1 MCVCVVYCVLCVCVC
16 VSGEE
21 VQQQCATGEEVQQQ
35 CATNPGSLLIATHYA
50 GAAYGDPHLITLD
63 GGRYTFNGKG
73 VFYLVKTV
81 DDSFEVQVRLV
92 QALSRGNTPLRSTVI
107 EAVAAKEYSSNTV
120 VFEAS
125 TRGLRVIVEEEY
137 VELILGVEQHFT
149 DVTLLSEVSTNR
161 VAATFSSG
169 AFVEVRQ
176 ENGFVA
182 VLMVSL
188 PQRYKNFTQGLLGT
202 FTGSTLDDFVPR
214 TNTTP
219 VSINASRE
227 VLHNQFASTCELA
240 LPKAQVTAGPWPCVY
255 TSVAYA
261 VCANQ

>member
-1 MCVCVVYCVLCVCVC
+1 VCNQSRYFTHCYSLSLC
-16 VSGEE
+16 
-21 VQQQCATGEEVQQQ
+21 T
-35 CATNPGSLLIATHYA
+35 

-73 VFYLVKTV
+73 VFYLVKTI
-81 DDSFEVQVRLV
+81 DDSFEVQVRMV
-92 QALSRGNTPLRSTVI
+92 QGLSRSNTPLRSTVI

-125 TRGLRVIVEEEY
+125 RRGLRVTVEEED

-169 AFVEVRQ
+169 AFVEARQ

-188 PQRYKNFTQGLLGT
+188 PQRYKNITRGLLGT
-202 FTGSTLDDFVPR
+202 FTGSTFDDFVPK
-214 TNTTP
+214 TSTAP

-240 LPKAQVTAGPWPCVY
+240 LPKVYVTAGPWPCAH
-255 TSVAYA
+255 TSVARML
-261 VCANQ
+261 CAATNEGVHTFRG

>member
-1 MCVCVVYCVLCVCVC
+1 MCV
-16 VSGEE
+16 SS
-21 VQQQCATGEEVQQQ
+21 EEVQQQ

-50 GAAYGDPHLITLD
+50 GAAYGDPHFITLD

-73 VFYLVKTV
+73 VFYLVKTI
-81 DDSFEVQVRLV
+81 DDSFEVQVRMV

-125 TRGLRVIVEEEY
+125 TMGLRVIVEEEY

-176 ENGFVA
+176 ENGFIA

-202 FTGSTLDDFVPR
+202 FTGSTLDDYVPR

-240 LPKAQVTAGPWPCVY
+240 LPKVQVTAGPWPCVY

-261 VCANQ
+261 VCAKQ

>member
-1 MCVCVVYCVLCVCVC
+1 MCVCVC

-21 VQQQCATGEEVQQQ
+21 EQQQ

-73 VFYLVKTV
+73 VFYLVKTI
-81 DDSFEVQVRLV
+81 DDSFEVQVRMV

-149 DVTLLSEVSTNR
+149 DVALLSEVSTNR

-176 ENGFVA
+176 ENGFIA

-188 PQRYKNFTQGLLGT
+188 PKDTRTSLKGCLALSQE
-202 FTGSTLDDFVPR
+202 TLWMTLFR
-214 TNTTP
+214 GQTP
-219 VSINASRE
+219 HQSPLTLVEKS
-227 VLHNQFASTCELA
+227 LHNQFASTCELA

-255 TSVAYA
+255 THQLRMLCAPTNEGVPSVGDL
-261 VCANQ
+261 